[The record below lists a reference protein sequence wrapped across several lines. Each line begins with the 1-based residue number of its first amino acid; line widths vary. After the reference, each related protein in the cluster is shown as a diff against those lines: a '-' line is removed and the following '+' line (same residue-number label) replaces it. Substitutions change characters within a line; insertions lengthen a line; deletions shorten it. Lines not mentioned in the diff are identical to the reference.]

1 MTGASVNF
9 KAVKSASHAVSHAS
23 REVAPTYLL
32 PPDKTFG
39 TIVLRDDSGA
49 VAATLAAKSA
59 MASRQALRSK
69 DYSPVWEGILNLRRP
84 EHGED
89 TKEYKQECSDIV
101 QSWCERYEKMTG
113 HKVLRADIH
122 LDEGHMVDGEAL
134 LNAHAHVIAD
144 RTNDQGRVIKLSPK
158 QLRELQTVTAEV
170 TKLARGQNSMES
182 GRSHISHQAYK
193 YLAERGRL
201 ESQKQITELKE
212 AHTVELHG
220 VSKKLVEVTEELR
233 VTKEAHAREVGDLK
247 STIEKLKADY
257 AKERQA
263 LKESG
268 EAKQADYQRLKRE
281 HEAALVELKAEKK
294 ENVEAVQV
302 VTALLKQRSAA
313 QATQKPVEPPKP
325 AQAGVTTTMSEKEY
339 REALDKHKARLEAA
353 ESKIQEIRQ
362 AYLDELIEEARK
374 KGMESFAKAKAHEAV
389 LSAHEAAKPL
399 FAGRAAWAERLEE
412 LKKQDAANRAT
423 HEANR
428 VQHDKLRAGKLPEG
442 FEQIARERVEASH
455 TGIYA
460 AIAATRRT
468 VDEME
473 DRLQFVQETKRDS
486 GGARRGLDS
495 GMER

>member
-1 MTGASVNF
+1 MDAKNRVIHLDRKQLATVQDLTAESLQMERGSTLEERQG
-9 KAVKSASHAVSHAS
+9 KRGRTHIPHAEFRIVEDAKRQHVDMLTNHIFDVQKFNIDLLDEKDKKDEAFHA
-23 REVAPTYLL
+23 A
-32 PPDKTFG
+32 
-39 TIVLRDDSGA
+39 A
-49 VAATLAAKSA
+49 VAYAKE
-59 MASRQALRSK
+59 RQAL
-69 DYSPVWEGILNLRRP
+69 
-84 EHGED
+84 
-89 TKEYKQECSDIV
+89 KES
-101 QSWCERYEKMTG
+101 
-113 HKVLRADIH
+113 
-122 LDEGHMVDGEAL
+122 GEAKQ
-134 LNAHAHVIAD
+134 AD
-144 RTNDQGRVIKLSPK
+144 YQKLK
-158 QLRELQTVTAEV
+158 REHEA
-170 TKLARGQNSMES
+170 K
-182 GRSHISHQAYK
+182 
-193 YLAERGRL
+193 
-201 ESQKQITELKE
+201 ITELKA
-212 AHTVELHG
+212 AHVELA
-220 VSKKLVEVTEELR
+220 SIKEEL
-233 VTKEAHAREVGDLK
+233 VKANEKALK
-247 STIEKLKADY
+247 SSQNSRDWSAWGNEIKKQLAPAETVSELRANHKTEIEKLKADY

-339 REALDKHKARLEAA
+339 REALGKHKARLEAA
-353 ESKIQEIRQ
+353 EGKIQEIRQ

-412 LKKQDAANRAT
+412 LKKQDAVNRAT

-473 DRLQFVQETKRDS
+473 NRLQFVQETKRGS